1 MKRELLERV
10 LHSVIPRSQIL
21 EHARNGPKSASRSE
35 KRMHSGTTV
44 LAFRYADGVLFAAD
58 RKTSDSYLGI
68 IDVDS
73 YKIHQLSNLSIIGCA
88 GSVGDI
94 QFVVKAIEQ
103 VAEGFWG
110 QFGYPLSI
118 LGQANH
124 LANIL
129 RDFSF
134 YVWPL
139 EVHALIGGLS
149 LKGEFE
155 IYEVWGDGGK
165 RKGDYITIG
174 SGTDYAQTVLKANKG
189 PIRAWT

>member
-94 QFVVKAIEQ
+94 QFVVKAMEQ

-110 QFGYPLSI
+110 PTHTASKSSRPACVYNSTLLSQGALSRHI
-118 LGQANH
+118 LFAHSRPASAG
-124 LANIL
+124 L
-129 RDFSF
+129 R
-134 YVWPL
+134 
-139 EVHALIGGLS
+139 G
-149 LKGEFE
+149 
-155 IYEVWGDGGK
+155 
-165 RKGDYITIG
+165 
-174 SGTDYAQTVLKANKG
+174 
-189 PIRAWT
+189 